1 MTTTIIKGRGKGGSN
16 QTRTPVE
23 APDSIQSIARAKVL
37 IALGEGEFAGG
48 LDGKNIFLGDS
59 SSYTPLQNADGSY
72 NFNNVKY
79 EFRSGT
85 QDQDYIQGF
94 PGIEN
99 ELQVSY
105 ELKQAVPYV
114 RAVSNTQLSALRIRL
129 GWPTLLLQK
138 NNGDKVGTRV
148 EYAIDLSVDGGPYET
163 VVNGAVDDKTTSL
176 YERSH
181 RVNLPKAS
189 TGWQLRV
196 RRITP
201 DSTSVNIVDTMRVV
215 AVTEIIDAKL
225 RYVNTALLYVEFD
238 AKQFPNGIP
247 QVVCNPKGRIIR
259 VPDTYDPETRT
270 YSGTWEGVFKWA
282 WTDNPAWIYYDIILN
297 ERFGLGQRIDA
308 TQIDKWELY
317 RIAQYCDQLVPDGKG
332 GSGTEPRFRCNVYIQ
347 DRNDAWT
354 VLRDLAGIFR
364 GMTYW
369 GDNKMYVL
377 ADMPRDVWH
386 IYNHASVVEGKFTF
400 ADPSETT
407 RNTAALVNWS
417 DPANHYKDTP
427 EPVYDND
434 LAMRFDYRQLEMTA
448 IGCTRQSEAN
458 RRGRWALLTNGIGE
472 VVTFSTGMDVPPVGE
487 VIGVAANELAGRT
500 IGGRV
505 SAVNGRNITLDRAA
519 DVKAGNR
526 LFLNL
531 PSGIAQAR
539 TVQAVKGNT
548 VTVTTPYSETPE
560 AECNWGVDSDD
571 LYIALFR
578 VTGTRDNNDGT
589 FEVTG
594 TTYNPD
600 IYSAVDTGA
609 RLDERPISVIPPG
622 VQAPPGNIVV
632 DSYSTVNQNIAVT
645 TMRVAWDAVQGAV
658 AYEAEWRRDSGNWIS
673 VPRTSSLGFEV
684 QGIYSGR
691 YLVRVRAVNASD
703 VSSVWATSA
712 EVNLTGKVGNPPK
725 PVGFIA
731 SENVVFGIELNWGF
745 PANTD
750 DTLKTEIQYSLTG
763 TEDDA
768 MLLADVPYPQRKYQQ
783 MGLKAGQIFWYRAQL
798 VDRSGNESGYTEWV
812 RGQASIDVS
821 DITDVILEEIKDSE
835 VFKDLI
841 ESAVDSSEKLAELSD
856 AIKENADGL
865 AAAVGSNKQTAEAI
879 IGNALAIA
887 DVVVRQT
894 AQQGANSATFEQLR
908 EVIATETEARVTD
921 VTRLDAKTE
930 QNEAGITEV
939 RQALA
944 TEAESRASEVS
955 QLTAATKVASDK
967 ADSAAAV
974 GAQNTASITNLS
986 QVVTDL
992 DSSMASRLEELGAKT
1007 DKASGGIQNNA
1018 IALITSTLAQ
1028 VDQQVRLSAQYGDS
1042 KASIDRI
1049 DNVMASDREAT
1060 ARSLLSLQTDVNG
1073 NKAAINSLNQ
1083 TFSDYQQATATQI
1096 NGITATINGH
1106 TSAITTNAQAIANV
1120 NGDLKAMYSIKV
1132 AVDANGKQYAA
1143 GMGIGVENTP
1153 SGMQSQVLFLADR
1166 FAVMTQAGG
1175 TVTLPFVIQNG
1186 QAIIRDTVIGDG
1198 TISNAKIG
1206 SYIQSSTWDGS
1217 GNVGWHINKSGYAVF
1232 NNVTIRGTVYATNG
1246 SFKGSVEATTFVG
1259 DIANIGVGAD
1269 VVVSGATTA
1278 TRVITF
1284 TDSSNSSLA
1293 KSALLEGLIYVSS
1306 LTGTTVVNITLNIN
1320 GNIRDLGNTNVPSGN
1335 TGMWIS
1341 VRHALRNITANTV
1354 TGTITVT
1361 GSGTSSKSITSP
1373 TLSITRG
1380 TGSFS

>member
-1 MTTTIIKGRGKGGSN
+1 MTKIIQGRGKGGSN
-16 QTRTPVE
+16 KTRTPVE
-23 APDSIQSIARAKVL
+23 APDSIQSVARAKVL

-148 EYAIDLSVDGGPYET
+148 EYAIDLSVDGGSYDT
-163 VVNGAVDDKTTSL
+163 VVKGAVDDKTTSL

-181 RVNLPKAS
+181 RINLPKAS

-201 DSTSVNIVDTMRVV
+201 DSTSVNVVDTMRVV

-259 VPDTYDPETRT
+259 VPDTYDPETRA

-407 RNTAALVNWS
+407 RNTAVLVNWS

-458 RRGRWALLTNGIGE
+458 RRGRWALLTNGTGE

-487 VIGVAANELAGRT
+487 VIGVAANELAGRA

-519 DVKAGNR
+519 DVKTGNR

-531 PSGIAQAR
+531 PSGVAQAR
-539 TVQAVKGNT
+539 TVQAVNGNT
-548 VTVTTPYSETPE
+548 VTVTTSYSETPE

-571 LYIALFR
+571 LFIALFR

-594 TTYNPD
+594 TTYSPG
-600 IYSAVDTGA
+600 IFPAVDTGA
-609 RLDERPISVIPPG
+609 RLDERPISVVPPG
-622 VQAPPGNIVV
+622 VQTPPDSIVV
-632 DSYSTVNQNIAVT
+632 DSYSTVNQNIAIT

-658 AYEAEWRRDSGNWIS
+658 AYEAEWRRDSGNWVS

-684 QGIYSGR
+684 QGIYAGR

-703 VSSVWATSA
+703 VSSIWATSEEA
-712 EVNLTGKVGNPPK
+712 MLTGKVGNPPK
-725 PVGFIA
+725 PVGFT
-731 SENVVFGIELNWGF
+731 VTGINWGIRLNWGF

-750 DTLKTEIQYSLTG
+750 DTLKTEIQYTANADHSSP
-763 TEDDA
+763 
-768 MLLADVPYPQRKYQQ
+768 LLLSDVPYPSSEYIQL
-783 MGLKAGQIFWYRAQL
+783 GLKAGQEFWYQAQL
-798 VDRSGNESGYTEWV
+798 VDKSGNESGWTDWL
-812 RGQASIDVS
+812 RGVAN
-821 DITDVILEEIKDSE
+821 
-835 VFKDLI
+835 
-841 ESAVDSSEKLAELSD
+841 A
-856 AIKENADGL
+856 NADDYL
-865 AAAVGSNKQTAEAI
+865 ADIADDLLTSEDGQRLTENIEFALDASWQ
-879 IGNALAIA
+879 NALAGGNILLSQYA
-887 DVVVRQT
+887 VMGTVRAEIMQVAT
-894 AQQGANSATFEQLR
+894 TVAEVDKAMAQLS
-908 EVIATETEARVTD
+908 TD
-921 VTRLDAKTE
+921 
-930 QNEAGITEV
+930 
-939 RQALA
+939 
-944 TEAESRASEVS
+944 
-955 QLTAATKVASDK
+955 LTAKIDV
-967 ADSAAAV
+967 
-974 GAQNTASITNLS
+974 NTASIK
-986 QVVTDL
+986 QVSTAVTKVDE
-992 DSSMASRLEELGAKT
+992 A
-1007 DKASGGIQNNA
+1007 
-1018 IALITSTLAQ
+1018 LAQ
-1028 VDQQVRLSAQYGDS
+1028 MGTGLHAEIEVNKTAAEKGIADNAAGIADNS
-1042 KASIDRI
+1042 KDID
-1049 DNVMASDREAT
+1049 T
-1060 ARSLLSLQTDVNG
+1060 
-1073 NKAAINSLNQ
+1073 NKAAA
-1083 TFSDYQQATATQI
+1083 DK
-1096 NGITATINGH
+1096 GIADNAQGIADNTKGIADNTK
-1106 TSAITTNAQAIANV
+1106 AITKNTADIQTVSTAVARVDEAVADLGTDLRAKIDDNTSSISEKLTAMVDSDGSSSIYTLKVGVRYNGQEVLAGMSVAAIA
-1120 NGDLKAMYSIKV
+1120 G
-1132 AVDANGKQYAA
+1132 AA
-1143 GMGIGVENTP
+1143 GQPPTARVAYNANEF
-1153 SGMQSQVLFLADR
+1153 VLL
-1166 FAVMTQAGG
+1166 
-1175 TVTLPFVIQNG
+1175 
-1186 QAIIRDTVIGDG
+1186 
-1198 TISNAKIG
+1198 S
-1206 SYIQSSTWDGS
+1206 GS
-1217 GNVGWHINKSGYAVF
+1217 GNTLFSPFAVKNGQVFIADAFIQDASIEGAKIKDATITGAKIENATIDFGKITDTLQSSNFSAANHTGWKLEKGGNGTFY
-1232 NNVTIRGTVYATNG
+1232 GTVAAERIEGDVSAIWAFPAQKVTQGNAFTKSVNWTGGIKYAARICVPFIKVEIASTRDDVVYRCRLLING
-1246 SFKGSVEATTFVG
+1246 STLMDWVQ
-1259 DIANIGVGAD
+1259 
-1269 VVVSGATTA
+1269 
-1278 TRVITF
+1278 
-1284 TDSSNSSLA
+1284 SS
-1293 KSALLEGLIYVSS
+1293 
-1306 LTGTTVVNITLNIN
+1306 GTTTKENLTAGYV
-1320 GNIRDLGNTNVPSGN
+1320 DVPAN
-1335 TGMWIS
+1335 
-1341 VRHALRNITANTV
+1341 TANVKV
-1354 TGTITVT
+1354 TLEVARLS
-1361 GSGTSSKSITSP
+1361 GSANNTLYFASQPFAIIVSPATS
-1373 TLSITRG
+1373 R
-1380 TGSFS
+1380 FSGP